1 MQLDAGARFCKRP
14 WPKKGCSASFGG
26 ENNKHKMFIF
36 LSETFVSMLNYVNIY
51 SLLVTYSI
59 SVLHN
64 TVRKYELY
72 KT

>member
-1 MQLDAGARFCKRP
+1 M
-14 WPKKGCSASFGG
+14 KGCSVSDGVGG
-26 ENNKHKMFIF
+26 DNNKHKMFIF

-64 TVRKYELY
+64 AVRKYELH
-72 KT
+72 